1 MLPAKSV
8 FSTFTRFSRGCIAA
22 SLCYTES
29 ERKIEQISA
38 GVVVVV
44 VGVEVVVVVA
54 AVVVSAFHFCCFE
67 SAKVFLQ
74 LGMKQKNQ
82 LFQLALWTTPHQ
94 PPFPISRE
102 IFPFISS
109 ASNNYPQVTF

>member
-1 MLPAKSV
+1 MF

-29 ERKIEQISA
+29 ERKIEHISA
-38 GVVVVV
+38 GVAVVAAVVVD
-44 VGVEVVVVVA
+44 VVVVVA

-82 LFQLALWTTPHQ
+82 LFQLFALWTTPHQ